1 MEPFILSID
10 AGTTGIT
17 VVILDKRASI
27 CKKYY
32 SEFTQYY
39 PQSGWVEH
47 DAEEIWTVTSN
58 LIQSAFKEYPPSNCA
73 AIGITNQRETTLIWD
88 RETGK
93 PIHKAIVWQCRRTQE
108 ICTNL
113 KNAGYEKLFK
123 GKTGLVIDSY
133 FSGTKIQWLLDHVDG
148 ARGKAESGK
157 LAFGTIDSWLLWKL
171 TGGSIHA
178 TDFTNA
184 SRTMIFNIDT
194 KKWDEEL
201 LQILTMPPTLLP
213 DVKNSSGEFGK
224 TDKQL
229 FGKAIPITGIAGDQQ
244 AALYGQAC
252 FETGE
257 SKCTYGTGCFL
268 LINTGDERVNSTS
281 GLLTTI
287 ACNADGNPIYALE
300 GSVFIG
306 GAVIQWLRDELQI
319 LSHASESEEM
329 ALAVEDSNGVVIV
342 PAFTGL
348 GAPYWD
354 MNARGII
361 TGLSRGVN
369 RNHIVRAALEGIA
382 FQVNDLLVSISKDLD
397 GDISVLQVDG
407 GAVANNFLMQFQ
419 ADILQIKIDRPKN
432 IESTALGAGML
443 AGLGVGFWKNPA
455 ELKAVR
461 ETDQIFIPTMSDDKR
476 TELLSNW
483 KLAIRKVQYT

>member
-201 LQILTMPPTLLP
+201 LQILTIPSTLLP

-229 FGKAIPITGIAGDQQ
+229 FGEAIPITGVAGDQQ
-244 AALYGQAC
+244 AALYGQGC
-252 FETGE
+252 FEKGT

-268 LINTGDERVNSTS
+268 LTNTGDEQINSTS
-281 GLLTTI
+281 GLLTTM
-287 ACNADGNPIYALE
+287 ACNAEGKPIYALE

-319 LSHASESEEM
+319 LSHASESEKM
-329 ALAVEDSNGVVIV
+329 ALAVEDSNDVIIV

-361 TGLSRGVN
+361 TGISRGVN

-382 FQVNDLLVSISKDLD
+382 FQVHDLLDSISKDLD
-397 GDISVLQVDG
+397 GNISVLQVDG